1 MRKQLFNAFC
11 PQEEGNL
18 VGLIDILEGTE
29 RPSEIRSIVYEWC
42 KRHCMCGFSMTSHGA
57 HLMAE
62 ADALSFNLAK
72 QYAMLKDS
80 PWIVRYDTGTNE
92 SKMLFSFENCAY
104 DDALHIIEQHG
115 INLKNIKLVSKDTIN
130 KMRKECEQSASWWVL
145 TDMEL
150 TTGMFL

>member
-29 RPSEIRSIVYEWC
+29 RPNEIRDIVYEWC
-42 KRHCMCGFSMTSHGA
+42 KKNCMCGFSMTAHGA

-62 ADALSFNLAK
+62 AEALSFNLAK
-72 QYAMLKDS
+72 QYATLKDS

-92 SKMLFSFENCAY
+92 NKMLFSFENCAY

-115 INLKNIKLVSKDTIN
+115 MNLKNIKLVSKDAIN